1 MIAEPT
7 PEWFRWA
14 ACRGLNPNMFMPQ
27 RGENN
32 KIKEAKKICESCP
45 VQELCKDYGLK
56 LAQIFD
62 THGIFGGLT
71 RQERK
76 KELERR
82 GLNVRRW
89 GASDMSTITHG
100 SNAAYLMH
108 GYAGEEPC
116 ELCLEGKARRSRN
129 RVLHVEYR
137 HGTPASYRRHKEL
150 NEPPCDECAKSYAV
164 QQMKKR
170 KQQNA
175 QRQAVR
181 G

>member
-1 MIAEPT
+1 MLAEPT

-14 ACRGLNPNMFMPQ
+14 ACKGLDPNMFMPS
-27 RGENN
+27 RGENG
-32 KIKEAKKICESCP
+32 KIREAKKICDTCP
-45 VQELCKDYGLK
+45 VQKLCRDYGLK

-76 KELERR
+76 KELESR

-89 GASDMSTITHG
+89 GASDAMHISHG
-100 SNAAYLMH
+100 TNAALQIH
-108 GYAGEEPC
+108 LASGEKPC

-129 RVLHVEYR
+129 RVLVVEYR

-150 NEPPCDECAKSYAV
+150 NEEPCQECARAYTI

-170 KQQNA
+170 RSK
-175 QRQAVR
+175 RAVL
-181 G
+181 GG